1 MPVKILNRIA
11 VKNSENYNDN
21 SNDNYSDNNNECLIK
36 LIMAHTKAAVITSKN
51 EPIPFG
57 LLNEKYL

>member
-11 VKNSENYNDN
+11 VKNSDNYNE
-21 SNDNYSDNNNECLIK
+21 NYSDNNNECLIK
-36 LIMAHTKAAVITSKN
+36 LIMAHTKAAIITSKN